1 MFLYFPL
8 SKKTSMQ
15 EDEKTIE
22 RAGQLH
28 EQGFNCCES
37 VLRALAEAIEKN
49 PGEDAFKMA
58 SGFGAG
64 MGKSGCAC
72 GALAGAVMA
81 ISMKYGRGSTTEQRE
96 PSYSRASKAHDEF
109 KRKFGATCCKIIRKA
124 EFGTAEQKK
133 RCAEIVKEATR
144 IALGILK
151 E

>member
-1 MFLYFPL
+1 MQDEETV
-8 SKKTSMQ
+8 SKA
-15 EDEKTIE
+15 E
-22 RAGQLH
+22 QLH
-28 EQGFNCCES
+28 AQGFNCCES
-37 VLRALAEAIEKN
+37 VLKALAEALEKN

-81 ISMKYGRGSTTEQRE
+81 IGLKYGRTNASEQRE
-96 PSYSRASKAHDEF
+96 PSYSRANKAHDEF
-109 KRKFGATCCKIIRKA
+109 KKKFKATCCKAIRKA

-133 RCAEIVKEATR
+133 RCAEIVKETTK
-144 IALGILK
+144 IALKILK